1 MLPPNLNYNKKTH
14 FLTYNFTDMKNNH
27 TTIISYDIL
36 AVVIGLALVDD
47 FNANE
52 QNAIGNWLFLVG
64 QVLQTNA
71 AIQQTIEEKMKGVQI
86 NINSKDAKKGKNPF
100 TEYYIDKKEI
110 DKLSKA
116 IDTIQK
122 KLESLK

>member
-1 MLPPNLNYNKKTH
+1 
-14 FLTYNFTDMKNNH
+14 MKNNH